1 LLTVGYE
8 AGAPALDNSDVD
20 TTSTSIVRLGLTL
33 SQAVPDGQGDMYGW
47 VTAGA
52 MLTKLTLADAE
63 YCPSASLVAVA

>member
-1 LLTVGYE
+1 M
-8 AGAPALDNSDVD
+8 
-20 TTSTSIVRLGLTL
+20 L

-47 VTAGA
+47 FAAGA